1 MLKLTDDTHDTI
13 NRNIL
18 AELTK
23 ESSNMNA
30 LRSIEK
36 ISSISNIKFILVVK
50 YISYNIELIF
60 FFSANITTAYS
71 QMIEGLKRNMNQN
84 KNIYKVIYE
93 VKTSQEIF
101 QKEICEKISEI
112 LEKVN

>member
-1 MLKLTDDTHDTI
+1 
-13 NRNIL
+13 
-18 AELTK
+18 
-23 ESSNMNA
+23 
-30 LRSIEK
+30 
-36 ISSISNIKFILVVK
+36 
-50 YISYNIELIF
+50 
-60 FFSANITTAYS
+60 
-71 QMIEGLKRNMNQN
+71 MIEGLKRNMNQN

>member
-71 QMIEGLKRNMNQN
+71 
-84 KNIYKVIYE
+84 
-93 VKTSQEIF
+93 
-101 QKEICEKISEI
+101 
-112 LEKVN
+112 